1 MALGALCADPVAVRR
16 VIDVRRRRRVGQ
28 VDKQLPVGESDDLQV
43 IVQRV
48 RCQLVQTLQIRQRVV
63 LQPRSL
69 RRRAGGYQVDGPLV
83 SPAEPRL
90 EPLDGPLTGTG
101 PSQLR
106 VGEVL

>member
-1 MALGALCADPVAVRR
+1 
-16 VIDVRRRRRVGQ
+16 
-28 VDKQLPVGESDDLQV
+28 VDEQLPVGEAGHLQAV
-43 IVQRV
+43 VQRV

-63 LQPRSL
+63 LQRLWL
-69 RRRAGGYQVDGPLV
+69 RRRAVEYPVGGPLV
-83 SPAEPRL
+83 LRADPRL